1 MKIGF
6 AGVHGSGK
14 TSLAKYLVDEVPEFS
29 KFIYVP
35 SSARRLEN
43 KLAINKDATPYS
55 QLMITVSRIA
65 DEEQLSDGGRSS
77 LLCDRT
83 PLDSLA
89 YTYYQN
95 QNAWK
100 SQYDEMVKASE
111 LLVRRAMRDYD
122 LVVYFPAY
130 WEPEDDGTRLT
141 DVEYQKMIGL
151 YMMMY
156 MNRFGIKPYIMTNE
170 PVDKRALHLVKW
182 LARRK

>member
-1 MKIGF
+1 
-6 AGVHGSGK
+6 
-14 TSLAKYLVDEVPEFS
+14 
-29 KFIYVP
+29 
-35 SSARRLEN
+35 
-43 KLAINKDATPYS
+43 
-55 QLMITVSRIA
+55 
-65 DEEQLSDGGRSS
+65 
-77 LLCDRT
+77 
-83 PLDSLA
+83 LA

>member
-1 MKIGF
+1 MRIGF
-6 AGVHGSGK
+6 VGPHGSGK

-29 KFIYVP
+29 KFIFVP

-43 KLAINKDATPYS
+43 KVPINKEATPYS
-55 QLMITVSRIA
+55 QLLITASRIA
-65 DEEQLSDGGRSS
+65 DEEDLSGSGRSS

-89 YTYYQN
+89 YTHYQN
-95 QNAWK
+95 QHVWK
-100 SQYDEMVKASE
+100 SQYTEMLKTSE

-130 WEPEDDGTRLT
+130 WPPENDGTRLD
-141 DVEYQKMIGL
+141 DVEYQKMVGL
-151 YMMMY
+151 YMNMY
-156 MNRFGIKPYIMTNE
+156 MTRFGIKPYIMTDE

>member
-6 AGVHGSGK
+6 VGPHGSGK
-14 TSLAKYLVDEVPEFS
+14 TSLAKHLVANSPEFG

-43 KLAINKDATPYS
+43 KVGINKEATPYS
-55 QLMITVSRIA
+55 QLLITVTRIA
-65 DEEQLSDGGRSS
+65 DEEDLSDNGRAH

-89 YTYYQN
+89 YTHYQN
-95 QNAWK
+95 EHVWANRG
-100 SQYDEMVKASE
+100 DEMLKSSE
-111 LLVRRAMRDYD
+111 LLVRRVMRDYD

-130 WEPEDDGTRLT
+130 WPPEDDGTRMT
-141 DVEYQKMIGL
+141 DPEYQKMIGL

-156 MNRFGIKPYIMTNE
+156 MNRFGIKPYIMTDE